1 MNSQRISP
9 NIAAIIPA
17 RGGSKGIPRKNIRPI
32 AGMPLIAHSILDC
45 QDSQLVRQV
54 FVSTDDE
61 EISTISQQY
70 GAKIIHRPDELA
82 GDNASS
88 ESALLHA
95 VEEIEAADFVPDLI
109 VFLQCTSPIRTG
121 EDIDQAIGQLQSKN
135 ADSLLSVSPSHRFLW
150 QEKAGEVMSINYDFK
165 QRQRRQD
172 LTPQYV
178 ENGSIYIFKPWV
190 LKSLNN
196 RLGGKIALFPMDEE
210 AAWEIDSL
218 LDWDILELLLNSKNN
233 GDS

>member
-1 MNSQRISP
+1 MSMQQPSL

-32 AGMPLIAHSILDC
+32 AGIPLIAHSIIDC
-45 QDSQLVRQV
+45 RDSQMVRQV

-61 EISTISQQY
+61 EITHISEQY
-70 GAKIIHRPDELA
+70 GATVIHRPAEIA

-88 ESALLHA
+88 EAALRHA
-95 VEEIEAADFVPDLI
+95 VEEIEAASFSPDLI

-121 EDIDQAIGQLQSKN
+121 EDIDRAVRQLQAAG

-150 QEKAGEVMSINYDFK
+150 QDKAGEAISINYDY
-165 QRQRRQD
+165 QHRQRRQE
-172 LTPQYV
+172 LAPQYV

-190 LKSLNN
+190 LKNLNN
-196 RLGGKIALFPMDEE
+196 RLGGKVVLFQMDEE
-210 AAWEIDSL
+210 ASWEIDSL
-218 LDWDILELLLNSKNN
+218 LDWKILELLLTNK
-233 GDS
+233 DS